1 MGVFAEMTEKMMAF
15 ATELKNIGIRL
26 KFVDL
31 GGGLG
36 ISYKGD
42 AAPSVEE
49 YAEAIT
55 SVLKEHAP
63 KLGYE
68 PELWLE
74 PGRYI
79 VGNAGMLLC
88 RVNGVKETPYRKFLN
103 VDAGFN
109 VLVRPAMYDSYHRA
123 EVISRIGEEATETYD
138 IAGNI
143 CESGDV
149 FAKNRK
155 LPKASEG
162 DIVAFYDAGAYG
174 FSMSSQYNQ
183 RTRPSEILVWG
194 ETVEVIREK
203 EGIDDLLRHQR
214 APKDLLK

>member
-1 MGVFAEMTEKMMAF
+1 MAEKMMAF
-15 ATELKNIGIRL
+15 ALELKGIGIQL
-26 KFVDL
+26 KFIDF

-42 AAPSVEE
+42 AAPTAEE

-55 SVLKEHAP
+55 SVLKDYVP

-79 VGNAGMLLC
+79 VGNAGVLLC
-88 RVNGVKETPYRKFLN
+88 RVNGVKETPYRKFVNLN
-103 VDAGFN
+103 AGFN

-123 EVISRIGEEATETYD
+123 DVLNKAGEEATETYD
-138 IAGNI
+138 IVGNI

-149 FAKNRK
+149 FAKGRK
-155 LPKASEG
+155 LPKVAEG
-162 DIVAFYDAGAYG
+162 DIVVFYDAGAYG

-183 RTRPSEILVWG
+183 RLRPAEILVWG
-194 ETVEVIREK
+194 ETVEVIRDKEK
-203 EGIDDLLRHQR
+203 LEDLLRHQR
-214 APKDLLK
+214 VPKDLLK